1 MNLPAL
7 FEERMKLQLKENYG
21 EFIQTYAFPAVK
33 GIRVNTL
40 KISLEEFEKISP
52 LKLEGK
58 VPWEQSGFYVSGEG
72 LGKTIEHA
80 AGAYYVQEP
89 SAMCAVPELEIKG
102 GERVL
107 DLCAAP
113 GGKTTQ
119 IAAYSGGN
127 GVLVCNEINYDRYKI
142 LKSNVERA
150 GIKNVVVTCASPAEL
165 GKIFGGYFDKILVDA
180 PCSGEGMFKKEEN
193 AIPEWSVENVL
204 MCAERQAEI
213 LGCADMMLKRGG
225 TLVYSTCTFS
235 AEEDERQIDNF
246 LNSHKNYTLKNNK
259 KLYPHEVRGEGH
271 FCAALQKGE
280 GEENDLKAVQPQVFD
295 KLTEKLY
302 RGWESETLKIKL
314 QNLLCENGNA
324 AYIGGGLPDVSAF
337 QRKGILKALSCG
349 VYLGG
354 KSLDGKRFE
363 PSHRLAMCLKPNE
376 VNHIET
382 DRQTALGFLRGLTFN
397 CENTP
402 NGWYVVTHNG
412 LPLGWCKVSGGIA
425 KNHLP
430 KGLRI

>member
-1 MNLPAL
+1 MNLPVA
-7 FEERMKLQLKENYG
+7 FKDRMKLQLKEDFG
-21 EFIQTYAFPAVK
+21 KFIQTYARPAVK

-40 KISLEEFEKISP
+40 KISLQEFEKISP
-52 LKLEGK
+52 LKLEGN
-58 VPWEQSGFYVSGEG
+58 VPWETGGFYVSGEG
-72 LGKTIEHA
+72 LGKTVEHA

-89 SAMCAVPELEIKG
+89 SAMYAVPELSLKG

-127 GVLVCNEINYDRYKI
+127 GVLVCNEINYDRYKV

-150 GIKNVVVTCASPAEL
+150 GIKNVLVTCASPDKL
-165 GKIFGGYFDKILVDA
+165 CGIFEGYFDKILVDA

-193 AIPEWSVENVL
+193 AIHEWSVENIL
-204 MCAERQAEI
+204 MCAGRQSEI
-213 LGCADMMLKRGG
+213 LDCADIMLKRGG
-225 TLVYSTCTFS
+225 ALVYSTCTFS
-235 AEEDERQIDNF
+235 AEEDERQIDGF
-246 LNSHKNYTLKNNK
+246 LKSHKNYTLINIK

-271 FCAALQKGE
+271 FCAALQKGD
-280 GEENDLKAVQPQVFD
+280 GAENDLKAVQPAVFD
-295 KLTEKLY
+295 KITEKLY
-302 RGWESETLKIKL
+302 RGWESETLKIKIE
-314 QNLLCENGNA
+314 NLLCENGNA
-324 AYIGGGLPDVSAF
+324 AYICAGLPDVSAYR
-337 QRKGILKALSCG
+337 RKGVLKASSCG

-363 PSHRLAMCLKPNE
+363 PSHRLAMCLKPGE

-382 DRQTALGFLRGLTFN
+382 DKQTALGFLRGLTFN
-397 CENTP
+397 CGNKP
-402 NGWYVVTHNG
+402 NGWYVVTFNG
-412 LPLGWCKVSGGIA
+412 LSLGWCKVSGGIA